1 MLSLE
6 SLKNF
11 YFLPD
16 LYDMRCGAQ
25 RILET
30 IKIVYGRYPYGGDV
44 FIFMS
49 KNRRR
54 LKMVQFENN
63 AFYIHEKVFKRGY
76 RFMRLEVDGGG
87 NPIYSIS
94 WNDLVTLLE
103 CPVIDVL
110 RVRSQILAES
120 TQQSD
125 NKKNII

>member
-1 MLSLE
+1 MLSVE

-16 LYDMRCGAQ
+16 LHDMRCGAQ

-30 IKIVYGRYPYGGDV
+30 VRIVYGKYPYDGDV

-63 AFYIHEKVFKRGY
+63 AFYIHEKVFKKGY
-76 RFMRLEVDGGG
+76 KFMRLEVDGAG
-87 NPIYSIS
+87 NLIYSIA
-94 WNDLVTLLE
+94 WKDLVALLE

-110 RVRSQILAES
+110 KVRSQALSNAS
-120 TQQSD
+120 
-125 NKKNII
+125 